1 MSLICACCCV
11 GVPINMLTRYVTF
24 LFVFMFFRR
33 AVVEWVRNFDCHTTG
48 SGIPRRR
55 GPNIGEK
62 AAKSHNPAPQKRKKL
77 ASHPRS
83 PVYPP
88 SPGHQ
93 INRAYFPCPA
103 SNGLCCSAPDPG
115 KNASQTALTP
125 SAAVTSA
132 SILSAPST
140 LLGSPERPRQ

>member
-62 AAKSHNPAPQKRKKL
+62 AAKPPQLPPPKQKNWRATYARQPIDPQRVTKSTNATSHAPR
-77 ASHPRS
+77 PT
-83 PVYPP
+83 
-88 SPGHQ
+88 
-93 INRAYFPCPA
+93 AYA
-103 SNGLCCSAPDPG
+103 APL
-115 KNASQTALTP
+115 LTREK
-125 SAAVTSA
+125 T
-132 SILSAPST
+132 
-140 LLGSPERPRQ
+140 RPKPL

>member
-62 AAKSHNPAPQKRKKL
+62 AAKPPQLPPPKQKNWR
-77 ASHPRS
+77 ATYARQPR
-83 PVYPP
+83 P
-88 SPGHQ
+88 STGHQ
-93 INRAYFPCPA
+93 INQRYFPCPA